1 MAAVLGAFVPYVK
14 KLVLDNLEDE
24 INMLIGVRSKI
35 KKVEENLD
43 NIKDF
48 LADAERRS
56 ITDRSV
62 QRWARKLKNSMYEYT
77 DVVDLCQLEADK
89 RKKSI
94 CRSTESMV
102 PGCCTSL
109 HFCLQNPMYAY
120 KMSRRIEKLEQQLD
134 DIRKGAHEF
143 SFNINLSSYQ
153 DQMIPTR
160 AEQYHSCNRTM
171 SEFDESAIVG
181 EKIKRET
188 KDLVQVLL
196 FSDDNHNLKVVSI
209 EGMGGMG
216 KTTLAHKIFK
226 DETIKEHFKTRIW
239 LSINQHFD
247 KTETLRSAIKHA
259 GRDHGE
265 ERDISILVQML
276 TNALSERKFL
286 VVMDDV
292 WSEKAW
298 SDVLHVPISNASH
311 KQPGSRVLV
320 TTRFEDV
327 AKRMG
332 VFLHQHRVSPLD
344 KEDAWSLLKRQLR
357 PNQVDDIDRLKDVG
371 MQILDKFG
379 HLPLAIKV
387 TGGHLSTRHP
397 SEREWKAVL
406 NSLSWPVAAGLPQ
419 QLDTW
424 LYLIYEDLSP
434 QLKQCFLYCSL
445 FANGMDIISDVVIR
459 MWLSE
464 GFIQPPDGSSTG
476 SPLDEDRLEE
486 LASYYYSELVKR
498 NLIQPKAR
506 YSSTRYKCGMHDVL
520 RSSAEF
526 LASQESLVVRDEE
539 QATRAGLPQLS
550 RSLSPSYS

>member
-196 FSDDNHNLKVVSI
+196 FSDDNHNLKMVSI

-265 ERDISILVQML
+265 ERDISILVQEHQSNML
-276 TNALSERKFL
+276 Q
-286 VVMDDV
+286 
-292 WSEKAW
+292 
-298 SDVLHVPISNASH
+298 SN
-311 KQPGSRVLV
+311 
-320 TTRFEDV
+320 T
-327 AKRMG
+327 
-332 VFLHQHRVSPLD
+332 
-344 KEDAWSLLKRQLR
+344 
-357 PNQVDDIDRLKDVG
+357 
-371 MQILDKFG
+371 
-379 HLPLAIKV
+379 
-387 TGGHLSTRHP
+387 
-397 SEREWKAVL
+397 
-406 NSLSWPVAAGLPQ
+406 
-419 QLDTW
+419 
-424 LYLIYEDLSP
+424 LI
-434 QLKQCFLYCSL
+434 
-445 FANGMDIISDVVIR
+445 
-459 MWLSE
+459 
-464 GFIQPPDGSSTG
+464 
-476 SPLDEDRLEE
+476 
-486 LASYYYSELVKR
+486 
-498 NLIQPKAR
+498 
-506 YSSTRYKCGMHDVL
+506 
-520 RSSAEF
+520 
-526 LASQESLVVRDEE
+526 
-539 QATRAGLPQLS
+539 
-550 RSLSPSYS
+550 